1 MEVKELRINN
11 LIYNDFGE
19 IAHIY
24 GVDEKSILTKVK
36 ENGWGICFK
45 PKPIPL
51 TEEWFLKFGFTRHW
65 EDFYNDVIYI
75 KKVTD
80 DYTEF
85 EWGVYPNELGSGIQI
100 KNSIKLK
107 YVHQLQ
113 NLYFALTGEELIL
126 KTQ

>member
-1 MEVKELRINN
+1 MTANELRIGNY
-11 LIYNDFGE
+11 LQLEGISKP
-19 IAHIY
+19 IR
-24 GVDEKSILTKVK
+24 VSIIDTTQTSTKTK
-36 ENGWGICFK
+36 Y
-45 PKPIPL
+45 KPIPL
-51 TEEWFLKFGFTRHW
+51 TEEWFLKFGFRRHW

-113 NLYFALTGEELIL
+113 NLYFALTGEELTL